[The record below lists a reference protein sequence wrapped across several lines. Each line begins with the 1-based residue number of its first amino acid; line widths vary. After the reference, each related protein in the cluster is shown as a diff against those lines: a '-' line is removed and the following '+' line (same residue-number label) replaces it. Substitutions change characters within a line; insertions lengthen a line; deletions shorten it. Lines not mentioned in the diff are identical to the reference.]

1 MRITHTLI
9 DRRCLA
15 LHEAV
20 AEKLRRD
27 VRLIDVARDNLRRWT
42 EVNGTLLPAL
52 REWQS
57 LLDTRSAEEIVSL
70 LIDPGEEAA
79 RLRQSSP
86 FGGILSEDERLAI
99 LKRHEPQAA

>member
-1 MRITHTLI
+1 MRITHALI

-20 AEKLRRD
+20 AETLRRD
-27 VRLIDVARDNLRRWT
+27 GRLINVARDNLQRWA
-42 EVNGTLLPAL
+42 EANGILPVPL
-52 REWQS
+52 QEWQT
-57 LLDTRSAEEIVSL
+57 LLDTRSVEEIVTL
-70 LIDPGEEAA
+70 LTDPGEEAT

-99 LKRHEPQAA
+99 LRRYESQAA